1 MIKVKSPAKI
11 NLYLNIISKLESG
24 YHEIDSAFQLIDI
37 YDDLIFEKSSG
48 GIQLDCDLD
57 IETHENIVYK
67 AALLLN
73 EQSNK
78 DNSIR
83 IKLHK
88 NIPTGSG
95 LGGGSSNA
103 ASTLV
108 TLNKLW
114 DMNLNKSELMVLG
127 TKLGADVPFFIN
139 GNNAYVS
146 GIGEKLINKKM
157 ETANYIIIYPNI
169 HCSSAEMY
177 RKFDLENT
185 PSKDEQNSFWNIYKS
200 LNKEIYEFV
209 NEFKDDLN
217 ICLSG
222 SGSSMFIRYKSQ
234 EELDEILKII
244 PFNWR
249 FFLTKPLQYA
259 PLTMK
264 L

>member
-95 LGGGSSNA
+95 IGGGSSNA

-108 TLNKLW
+108 TLNKLCLLFFYIHYFGKYQ
-114 DMNLNKSELMVLG
+114 DLM
-127 TKLGADVPFFIN
+127 FFYFTN
-139 GNNAYVS
+139 YVIFFFTYFIILS
-146 GIGEKLINKKM
+146 DTEEKL
-157 ETANYIIIYPNI
+157 
-169 HCSSAEMY
+169 
-177 RKFDLENT
+177 
-185 PSKDEQNSFWNIYKS
+185 
-200 LNKEIYEFV
+200 
-209 NEFKDDLN
+209 LN
-217 ICLSG
+217 I
-222 SGSSMFIRYKSQ
+222 I
-234 EELDEILKII
+234 
-244 PFNWR
+244 
-249 FFLTKPLQYA
+249 
-259 PLTMK
+259 
-264 L
+264 